1 MPSINRAVLIG
12 HVGKDPEI
20 KTFSSGNKV
29 ANITLA
35 TSERY
40 KDRDGNQKEETEWHT
55 VQAFGKLADIVEQYV
70 RRGYLLYVDGKI
82 RTRSY
87 DADGRTIYK
96 TEIVA
101 NTIQMLSK
109 PFGPDQP
116 RNAEPAPEPEP
127 DPAPK
132 RETLFS
138 GDSDLPF

>member
-1 MPSINRAVLIG
+1 MSSINRAVLIG

-109 PFGPDQP
+109 PFGSDQP

-127 DPAPK
+127 APAPK

-138 GDSDLPF
+138 GDTDLPF

>member
-1 MPSINRAVLIG
+1 MPSINKAILIG

-40 KDRDGNQKEETEWHT
+40 KDRNGEQKEETEWHT

-70 RRGYLLYVDGKI
+70 RRGSLLYVDGKI
-82 RTRSY
+82 RTRTY
-87 DADGRTIYK
+87 ENDGRTFYK

-101 NTIQMLSK
+101 NTIQMLNR
-109 PFGPDQP
+109 PAGA
-116 RNAEPAPEPEP
+116 AEPKQQPEPEP
-127 DPAPK
+127 APDN
-132 RETLFS
+132 S
-138 GDSDLPF
+138 ADDLPW

>member
-109 PFGPDQP
+109 GLRSSFCSMG
-116 RNAEPAPEPEP
+116 
-127 DPAPK
+127 
-132 RETLFS
+132 
-138 GDSDLPF
+138 

>member
-1 MPSINRAVLIG
+1 MSSINRAVLIG

-109 PFGPDQP
+109 PFGPDQS

-127 DPAPK
+127 APAPK

-138 GDSDLPF
+138 GDTDLPF